1 MWATVR
7 SEIVLGSNH
16 QITGIRHHWTFDEFY
31 TAMAVEG
38 LDANKD
44 GVYSK
49 EELQPLAQVNVES
62 LKDFDY
68 FTFVHFEGEDD
79 KLLKL
84 RPPVDYSVDYDK
96 SVLTLHFT
104 LPLETPVDTHGK
116 PVEVDVYDPS
126 FFVAFGFATE
136 KPVVLAGSETKG
148 CSAKVETPDPETAAD
163 TKALTKSFF
172 SQLGP
177 NSNFGSQFAQ
187 TVTVK
192 CKDFA
197 SVRNL
202 AVALASC
209 VLCAMLSLVF
219 ATAVARA
226 ELKPIN
232 PFAATEVAPAPPSA
246 FAPRPVAVPFQATG
260 PLGRLFAW
268 VLDKQQGLQRM
279 LATSVKGLKTDNPM
293 AGAVTLAGLS
303 FLYGILHAV
312 GPGHGKTII
321 SSYVVAN
328 EETVRRGVIISF
340 IAAGLQALTA
350 VVLVGLL
357 LFGLNASGLQ
367 VNAWSNQ
374 LESVSYAM
382 IALVGLY
389 LLTTQLLRLFRNWR
403 GVPAAHAADKQP
415 AHSHA
420 EHHSQD
426 HAHHDH
432 THGHAHD
439 HDHHDHGHD
448 HQHHHHAPGEA
459 CDHIV
464 DARQLAGPFSWR
476 KVMAVV
482 FSVGIRPC
490 TGAILVLV
498 FAVTQGVFWA
508 GVGATFAMAL
518 GTAITV
524 AVLATL
530 ALGSRELALK
540 LGGGKCIWTK
550 RYGPCAPSAGRQLSC
565 CLAQSCL

>member
-7 SEIVLGSNH
+7 SEIVLGPNH

-49 EELQPLAQVNVES
+49 EELQPLAQVNVEL

-84 RPPVDYSVDYDK
+84 KPPVDYSVDYDK

-104 LPLETPVDTHGK
+104 LPMETPVDTHGK

-136 KPVVLAGSETKG
+136 KPVTLAGSETKG

-163 TKALTKSFF
+163 TKALTESFF

-202 AVALASC
+202 AAALASC
-209 VLCAMLSLVF
+209 VLCALLSLVL

-293 AGAVTLAGLS
+293 AGAVTLAALS

-389 LLTTQLLRLFRNWR
+389 LLTTQLLRLLRSWR
-403 GVPAAHAADKQP
+403 GVPAAHAADEQP
-415 AHSHA
+415 AHGHA
-420 EHHSQD
+420 EHHSHD

-432 THGHAHD
+432 TTIGHA
-439 HDHHDHGHD
+439 
-448 HQHHHHAPGEA
+448 
-459 CDHIV
+459 I
-464 DARQLAGPFSWR
+464 
-476 KVMAVV
+476 
-482 FSVGIRPC
+482 
-490 TGAILVLV
+490 
-498 FAVTQGVFWA
+498 
-508 GVGATFAMAL
+508 
-518 GTAITV
+518 IT
-524 AVLATL
+524 
-530 ALGSRELALK
+530 SR
-540 LGGGKCIWTK
+540 
-550 RYGPCAPSAGRQLSC
+550 AGRGVRSYRRCAATRGPLL
-565 CLAQSCL
+565 LAKSHGRGVLGRHQALHRARSWCSSLR